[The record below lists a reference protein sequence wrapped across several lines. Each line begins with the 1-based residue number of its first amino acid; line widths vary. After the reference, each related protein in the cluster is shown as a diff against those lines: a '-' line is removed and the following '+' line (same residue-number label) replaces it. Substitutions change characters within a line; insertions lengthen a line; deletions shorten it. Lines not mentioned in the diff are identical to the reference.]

1 MYGYLTVADKLLQ
14 ENELKRYK
22 ACYCGLC
29 RCIKEKY
36 GSLYRLCLNYDM
48 TFLVL
53 FLNSLYEPDETQ
65 GEENCVVHPFSRHLW
80 FESVYTEYAADIT
93 LALAYLKLRDNWLDD
108 RNLISLSE
116 AGLLKKAYASIS
128 AKYPETFSK
137 IEKAMQTLHEIEESG
152 EYLPDEASDC
162 FGEVMSAVFTP
173 ENDRWTPTVAAFARS
188 LGKYIYILDAA
199 ADLDR
204 DRLLER
210 YNPFRPLYGRTD
222 NSELFFNILRI
233 ILSDCLREYDRL
245 PLVRDSAILKNIVC
259 VGLWSG
265 FTKKFGAKEGPSDV
279 SGSL

>member
-1 MYGYLTVADKLLQ
+1 MYGYLTVADKLL
-14 ENELKRYK
+14 EESELTRYK

-53 FLNSLYEPDETQ
+53 FLGSLYEPDETG
-65 GEENCVVHPFSRHLW
+65 GEENCILHPFSRHR
-80 FESVYTEYAADIT
+80 FSESAYTEYAADIT
-93 LALAYLKLRDNWLDD
+93 LALAYLKLRDNWQDD
-108 RNLISLSE
+108 RSVISLSE
-116 AGLLKKAYASIS
+116 SALLKKAYSSIRE
-128 AKYPETFSK
+128 KYPETFGK
-137 IEKAMQTLHEIEESG
+137 IDGAMDRLHGIEEAG

-162 FGEVMSAVFTP
+162 FGDVMAAVFTV
-173 ENDRWTPTVAAFARS
+173 ESDRWTSTVASFAKN

-222 NSELFFNILRI
+222 NPELFFNILKVV
-233 ILSDCLREYDRL
+233 LSDCLRDFDRL
-245 PLVRDSAILKNIVC
+245 PLVRDYSILKNIVC

-265 FTKKFGAKEGPSDV
+265 FTKKFGAKEGPSDE
-279 SGSL
+279 SGSI